1 MTVHA
6 AAATIIGKQANNAIL
21 AFILG
26 LLSHFVLD
34 MLPHG
39 DERLGKQFFGHKLK
53 ILQDRG
59 ELKFLALYGSAD
71 SIFLSFFI
79 LWLFRSF
86 EFVNSNVVVWAIV
99 GGIIPDLISVT
110 YKLTNSRLLKWFN
123 NIHIINHKYLVEKLD
138 WDWPLKYAIV
148 MQLVVMTG
156 LIWIIYIT

>member
-1 MTVHA
+1 
-6 AAATIIGKQANNAIL
+6 
-21 AFILG
+21 
-26 LLSHFVLD
+26 
-34 MLPHG
+34 
-39 DERLGKQFFGHKLK
+39 
-53 ILQDRG
+53 
-59 ELKFLALYGSAD
+59 
-71 SIFLSFFI
+71 
-79 LWLFRSF
+79 
-86 EFVNSNVVVWAIV
+86 VWAIV